1 MLNIVTQVLLWENEK
16 DLEVKNF
23 RKKKSK
29 KCINVSSPNGTE
41 EKKNVNF
48 T

>member
-23 RKKKSK
+23 KKKVKNALKFQALMALK
-29 KCINVSSPNGTE
+29 K
-41 EKKNVNF
+41 KRM
-48 T
+48 